1 MDILTTGPSSTTS
14 LRTAQR
20 PEDVLCKI
28 LSERAMISRV
38 DHFTESTDRDEYLW
52 HTLID
57 KFCLGAIIL
66 SIIYFCFHAG
76 AYLTAKVFQNYG

>member
-1 MDILTTGPSSTTS
+1 
-14 LRTAQR
+14 
-20 PEDVLCKI
+20 
-28 LSERAMISRV
+28 MISRV